1 MAALKPGTKAPAVEL
16 PLLGGGKFSL
26 GDSLSKGSVALAFFK
41 VSCPV
46 CQYAFPYFDRMA
58 RLLAGKGL
66 TFVGVS
72 QDGALDTADF
82 AKTFGVHFPIAL
94 DDTVRYPVSNAY
106 GLTNVPTLF
115 VAQGDGTISHTV
127 ISWAKEDM
135 EELYAGFRDSQNA
148 TVKLFP
154 PGESV
159 AEFKAG

>member
-1 MAALKPGTKAPAVEL
+1 MAALIPGTKAPAVEL

-26 GDSLSKGSVALAFFK
+26 GDSLSKGAVALAFFK

-58 RLLAGKGL
+58 KLLEGKGL

-72 QDGALDTADF
+72 QDSARDTADF

-94 DDTVRYPVSNAY
+94 DDTAHYPVSNAY

-115 VAQGDGTISHTV
+115 VVQDDGTISHTI

-148 TVKLFP
+148 TAKLFP

-159 AEFKAG
+159 ADFKAG